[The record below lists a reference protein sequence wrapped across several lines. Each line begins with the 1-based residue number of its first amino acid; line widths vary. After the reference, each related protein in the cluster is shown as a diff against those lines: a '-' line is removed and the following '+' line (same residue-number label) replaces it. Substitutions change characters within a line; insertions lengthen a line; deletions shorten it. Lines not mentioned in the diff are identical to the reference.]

1 MSGKEINMPTSAKFW
16 DKVAK
21 KYAASTIKNM
31 PAYEYTLGR
40 TRSYLSADTRA
51 LEIGCGSG
59 STALL
64 LAPQVA
70 HITGT
75 DISPEMVRIASEKA
89 AEQGVQN
96 ATFEV
101 AEGQS
106 AASDAGSYD
115 AVLGYNIF
123 HLTENPER
131 LFTTIH
137 DQLAPGGL
145 FISKTPCLSE
155 PSIGLKRFAFAA
167 MIPVMQLIGI
177 APFVGKLSF
186 ARLEAMVEGAG
197 FEIIETIS
205 SPAMSR
211 FIVARRRA

>member
-1 MSGKEINMPTSAKFW
+1 MTSSAKFW
-16 DKVAK
+16 DKAAK

-31 PAYEYTLGR
+31 PAYEYTMER
-40 TRSYLSADTRA
+40 TRSYLDVDTHA
-51 LEIGCGSG
+51 LEIGCGTG

-64 LAPQVA
+64 LAPHVA
-70 HITGT
+70 RILGT
-75 DISPEMVRIASEKA
+75 DISPEMVRIATEKA
-89 AEQGVQN
+89 AEQGLQN
-96 ATFEV
+96 VTFEV
-101 AEGQS
+101 ADGQQ

-115 AVLGYNIF
+115 AVLGFNIF

-131 LFTTIH
+131 LFATIH

-167 MIPVMQLIGI
+167 LIPVMRLFGI
-177 APFVGKLSF
+177 APFVGKLNF
-186 ARLEAMVEGAG
+186 AKLEAMVEHAG
-197 FEIIETIS
+197 FDIIETVS